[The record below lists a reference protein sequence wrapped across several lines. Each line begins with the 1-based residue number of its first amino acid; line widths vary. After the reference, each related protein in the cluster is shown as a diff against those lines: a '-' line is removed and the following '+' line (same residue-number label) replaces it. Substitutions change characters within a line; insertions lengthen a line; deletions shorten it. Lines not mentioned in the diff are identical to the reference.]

1 MTSKNLKRGKGLYG
15 QPTPENFQLAYDKLM
30 NEIELHENSK
40 KKLELQ
46 RELLKERLHAGKKIE
61 TRLDL
66 KQRNSDLTQML
77 NNLLLN
83 RQQTLEASDESGFDQ
98 RIQLSLA
105 SDKFRTCEFSTQTI
119 GVKTDMNRE
128 EGQTFDISS
137 SGIRVK
143 SESQI

>member
-1 MTSKNLKRGKGLYG
+1 
-15 QPTPENFQLAYDKLM
+15 M
-30 NEIELHENSK
+30 NEIEFHEKSK

-46 RELLKERLHAGKKIE
+46 RTLLKERLEAKKTGSKVE
-61 TRLDL
+61 TRIDL
-66 KQRNSDLTQML
+66 EQKNSDLTQML

>member
-1 MTSKNLKRGKGLYG
+1 
-15 QPTPENFQLAYDKLM
+15 M
-30 NEIELHENSK
+30 NEIEFHEKSK

-46 RELLKERLHAGKKIE
+46 RTLLKERLEAKKTGSKVE
-61 TRLDL
+61 TRIDL
-66 KQRNSDLTQML
+66 EQKNSDLTQML

-83 RQQTLEASDESGFDQ
+83 RQQILEASDESGFDQ

-105 SDKFRTCEFSTQTI
+105 SDKLRTCEFSTQTI
-119 GVKTDMNRE
+119 GVERDMNRE
-128 EGQTFDISS
+128 EAQTFDIIS

>member
-1 MTSKNLKRGKGLYG
+1 
-15 QPTPENFQLAYDKLM
+15 M
-30 NEIELHENSK
+30 NEIEFHEKSK
-40 KKLELQ
+40 KQLELQ
-46 RELLKERLHAGKKIE
+46 RTLLKERLEAKKTGSKVE
-61 TRLDL
+61 TRIDL
-66 KQRNSDLTQML
+66 EQKNSDLTQML

-83 RQQTLEASDESGFDQ
+83 RQQILEASDESGFDQ

>member
-1 MTSKNLKRGKGLYG
+1 
-15 QPTPENFQLAYDKLM
+15 M

-83 RQQTLEASDESGFDQ
+83 RQQILEASDESGFDQ

-105 SDKFRTCEFSTQTI
+105 SDKLRTCEFSTQTI
-119 GVKTDMNRE
+119 GVETDMNRE
-128 EGQTFDISS
+128 EAQTFDIIS

>member
-1 MTSKNLKRGKGLYG
+1 
-15 QPTPENFQLAYDKLM
+15 M
-30 NEIELHENSK
+30 NEIEFHEKSK

-46 RELLKERLHAGKKIE
+46 RTLLKERLEAKKTGSKVE
-61 TRLDL
+61 TRIDL
-66 KQRNSDLTQML
+66 EQKNSDLTQML

-83 RQQTLEASDESGFDQ
+83 RQQILEASDESGFDQ

-105 SDKFRTCEFSTQTI
+105 SDKLRTCEFSTQTI
-119 GVKTDMNRE
+119 GVETDNNRE
-128 EGQTFDISS
+128 EAQTFDIIS